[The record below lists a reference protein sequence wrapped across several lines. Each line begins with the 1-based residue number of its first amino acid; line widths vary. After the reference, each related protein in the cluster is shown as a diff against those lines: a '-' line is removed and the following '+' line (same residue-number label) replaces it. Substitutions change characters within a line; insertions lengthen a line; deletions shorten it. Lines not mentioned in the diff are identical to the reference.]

1 MLQCSMLGVSMPPML
16 NLTLSMEAVV
26 LIHVLS
32 LCWDTCRGR
41 KLLTTV
47 MERAR
52 NSRLGDGGFPVE
64 THCQWM
70 TSGGG
75 GGGGC
80 GGGGGGGG

>member
-1 MLQCSMLGVSMPPML
+1 MLQWLGVSKPPML

-32 LCWDTCRGR
+32 LCWETCRGR

-47 MERAR
+47 MVRSR
-52 NSRLGDGGFPVE
+52 NSRRGVGGFPVE

-75 GGGGC
+75 AGCDDDDDGGG
-80 GGGGGGGG
+80 